1 MSDDATT
8 KKHILK
14 PGMHQ
19 FAPGSAAIHCN
30 ENLSDED
37 AEWYMERYP
46 HIKTLF
52 TPQPPEGGVQ
62 EESLAKQTAEVSK
75 RKKAEDKGGKI

>member
-1 MSDDATT
+1 MSDDATK

-30 ENLSDED
+30 ENLSDDE
-37 AEWYMERYP
+37 AEWYLRHYP
-46 HIKTLF
+46 HITALF
-52 TPQPPEGGVQ
+52 APLPPEGGVK
-62 EESLAKQTAEVSK
+62 EEASTKSSEDVLKKNKSK
-75 RKKAEDKGGKI
+75 DKGGLI